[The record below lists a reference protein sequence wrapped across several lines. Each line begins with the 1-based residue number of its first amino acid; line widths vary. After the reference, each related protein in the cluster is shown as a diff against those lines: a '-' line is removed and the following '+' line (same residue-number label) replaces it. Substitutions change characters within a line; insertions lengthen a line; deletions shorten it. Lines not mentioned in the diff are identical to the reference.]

1 MAHTPLRVGLVGL
14 GLVTQLVHLPLLRRD
29 PSRFAIAGLCDLS
42 APTLERVGDTYGVA
56 PAHRHHALADLLA
69 QPGLDALLVLTSGSH
84 GAAVA
89 AAQAAG
95 LAVLCEKP
103 LAYTLAEAD
112 AIRDDPPV
120 LLGYMKLH
128 DPAVRAARRAVGG
141 LGPLRSVEALVLHP
155 STAVQMGHL
164 ELPTPPVL
172 DPGVLRELE
181 ADADARRVSALGQ
194 PAALALGRIYS
205 DLVLGSLVH
214 DLALLR
220 YLVGGTPVIDHV
232 AAWPEG
238 VWPPSLEVN
247 GELGGELRFALR
259 WHYLPDAPAYHEE
272 LRIHGEHGS
281 LTLRFPTPYVLHAPT
296 ELTVTERSGTGEACR
311 LATAHEEAFEE
322 QLRHFHRVV
331 TAGEA
336 PLVGPREGRA
346 DIVTC
351 QRIARRLAAQRG
363 IVVGG
368 EAVDA

>member
-1 MAHTPLRVGLVGL
+1 MGLVGL

-29 PSRFAIAGLCDLS
+29 PSRFAVVGLCDLS
-42 APTLERVGDTYGVA
+42 PSTLERVGDEYGV
-56 PAHRHHALADLLA
+56 PHAHRHHALADLLA

-84 GAAVA
+84 GAAVV

-95 LAVLCEKP
+95 LPVLCEKP

-128 DPAVRAARRAVGG
+128 DPAVRAARHVLDG
-141 LGPLRSVEALVLHP
+141 LGPLRSVEVLVLHP

-164 ELPTPPVL
+164 ELPAPPLL
-172 DPGVLRELE
+172 DPGVLEELE
-181 ADADARRVSALGQ
+181 RDADARKVIALGQ
-194 PAALALGRIYS
+194 PAAVALGRVYS
-205 DLVLGSLVH
+205 DLALGSLVH

-220 YLVGGTPVIDHV
+220 HLVGGTPVIDHV

-238 VWPPSLEVN
+238 LWPPSLEVN
-247 GELGGELRFALR
+247 GALTGGLRFALR

-272 LRIHGEHGS
+272 LRLHGEHGT

-296 ELTVTERSGTGEACR
+296 ELTVTERSGTGEAR
-311 LATAHEEAFEE
+311 RHVTAHEEAFEE

-331 TAGEA
+331 TAGQV

-351 QRIARRLAAQRG
+351 QRIARQLAAQRG
-363 IVVGG
+363 VVVGG